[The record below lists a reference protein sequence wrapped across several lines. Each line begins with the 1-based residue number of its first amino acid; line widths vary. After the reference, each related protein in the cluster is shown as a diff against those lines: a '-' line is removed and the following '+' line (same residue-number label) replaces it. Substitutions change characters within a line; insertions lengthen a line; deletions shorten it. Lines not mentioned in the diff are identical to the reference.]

1 MERRILTKALWA
13 AAVVMI
19 AVGALGQGVLAEKPP
34 PPPVYTAKTVL
45 CDAGG
50 LVVADVTIEVGAFG
64 INVLRDRH
72 TGADCFDLMRD
83 VAIDGFL
90 PAGDAAMLPIEPTE
104 TLSMNFQR
112 IDVKIP

>member
-1 MERRILTKALWA
+1 MERRFLTKALWA

-50 LVVADVTIEVGAFG
+50 LVVADATTEVGAFG
-64 INVLRDRH
+64 VTVILDLHV
-72 TGADCFDLMRD
+72 GEVCFDLMRD
-83 VAIDGFL
+83 VVVDGFR
-90 PAGDAAMLPIEPTE
+90 PAGDAAML
-104 TLSMNFQR
+104 L
-112 IDVKIP
+112 IDVVSSFHFEKFDFP